1 MFWGYCFPGT
11 WSSHKGLCCGI
22 KGYYR
27 PKNETHDLPVSTPV
41 ENHTTTMLPEI
52 VVTAPRQQREL
63 FTTPINIEIKPI
75 KIEPIKLGKWIKL

>member
-1 MFWGYCFPGT
+1 MFWELCFPGT
-11 WSSHKGLCCGI
+11 WSSHKGLCCGV

-27 PKNETHDLPVSTPV
+27 PKNETHGLPVSTPV

-75 KIEPIKLGKWIKL
+75 KIEPIKPANE